1 MRVEVELDSREER
14 DSERDKE
21 KAVWSSFLKKRRF
34 LGKEGRGEGRESDWR
49 ARQIG

>member
-1 MRVEVELDSREER
+1 MELDSREER

-21 KAVWSSFLKKRRF
+21 KAVWSSLLKRRRF
-34 LGKEGRGEGRESDWR
+34 LGKEGREEERESDLR